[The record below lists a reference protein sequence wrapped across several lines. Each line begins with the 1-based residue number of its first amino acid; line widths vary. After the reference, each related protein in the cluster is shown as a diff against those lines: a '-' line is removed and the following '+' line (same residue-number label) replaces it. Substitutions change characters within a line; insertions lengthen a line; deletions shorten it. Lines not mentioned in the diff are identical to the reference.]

1 MVAVRNS
8 RRSWRISARSACRV
22 CESVE
27 PPWQTPA
34 ARRIRRAT
42 AKSIHRRINAS
53 QWHCIQVPHGLCAG
67 QEARKITSLPNLMA
81 SPFHII
87 SNAATVAVPPP
98 TAHPRPEWLRV
109 KFFGG
114 ERYQDLKRIMRTLD
128 LHTVC
133 ESARCPNMGECW
145 EYGTATFMI
154 LGDICTRACGFC
166 AVPSGKPVGPPD
178 EGEPFRVAEA
188 VAKMGLRYAVVTS
201 VNRDDQPD
209 GGAHIFARTI
219 EEIRRRVPGCK
230 VEVLIPD
237 FRGDWNALAVV
248 LAVRPDILNHNTETV
263 PRLYRQ
269 VRKGAIYERSLEL
282 LRRSKQAHPEVPTK
296 SGLMLGLGER
306 KEEVL
311 ATLEDLVAQGT
322 DILTLGQYLQPTRDH
337 LPVVRYVHP
346 DEFAEFK
353 VRGEAMG
360 LKHVEAGPVVR
371 SSYHAFEQPESA
383 HKA

>member
-1 MVAVRNS
+1 VA
-8 RRSWRISARSACRV
+8 AV
-22 CESVE
+22 CATLEIGVKYL
-27 PPWQTPA
+27 
-34 ARRIRRAT
+34 IRT
-42 AKSIHRRINAS
+42 YS
-53 QWHCIQVPHGLCAG
+53 
-67 QEARKITSLPNLMA
+67 MA
-81 SPFHII
+81 SPFNII
-87 SNAATVAVPPP
+87 SNASPIVAPPSP
-98 TAHPRPEWLRV
+98 GVHPRPDWLRV

-114 ERYQDLKRIMRTLD
+114 GRYQDLKRIMRTLD

-145 EYGTATFMI
+145 EHGTATFMI

-178 EGEPFRVAEA
+178 EEEPQRVAEA
-188 VAKMGLRYAVVTS
+188 VARMGLRYAVVTS
-201 VNRDDQPD
+201 VNRDDQAD

-237 FRGDWNALAVV
+237 FRGNWDALDAV
-248 LAVRPDILNHNTETV
+248 LATKPDVLNHNTETV

-269 VRKGAIYERSLEL
+269 VRKGALYERSLEL
-282 LRRSKQAHPEVPTK
+282 LRRAKAAHPEVPTK
-296 SGLMLGLGER
+296 TGLMLGLGEE

-311 ATLEDLVAQGT
+311 ATLQDLAAQGT
-322 DILTLGQYLQPTRDH
+322 DILTLGQYLQPTREH
-337 LPVVRYVHP
+337 LPIVRYVHP

-360 LKHVEAGPVVR
+360 FKHVEAGPLVR
-371 SSYHAFEQPESA
+371 SSYHAFEQTESA
-383 HKA
+383 VR